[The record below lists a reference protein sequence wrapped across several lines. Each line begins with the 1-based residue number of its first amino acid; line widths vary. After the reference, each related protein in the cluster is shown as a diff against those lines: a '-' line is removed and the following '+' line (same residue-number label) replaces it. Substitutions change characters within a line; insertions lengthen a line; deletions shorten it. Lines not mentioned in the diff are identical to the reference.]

1 MSASGALDS
10 RMLAFEL
17 GGSLFALP
25 ISGVVE
31 VAEGA
36 RVAPIPLL
44 PRASF
49 GVVNHHGDA
58 LPVVFGSALLELA
71 GQSQPTRL
79 LVLAGDADD
88 PERYALPVDRILG
101 LVAGEAAASHSDSPV
116 AERRPHEG
124 RVMNVLDP
132 RRLLARARSLV
143 EESLSGD
150 RPRGEAQ

>member
-1 MSASGALDS
+1 MSGASGAES

-17 GGSLFALP
+17 GSTLFALP

-31 VAEGA
+31 VAERA
-36 RVAPIPLL
+36 RVAPVPLL

-58 LPVVFGSALLELA
+58 LPVVFGGALLEFA
-71 GQSQPTRL
+71 GESAPTRL

-88 PERYALPVDRILG
+88 PDRYGLPVDRILG
-101 LVAGEAAASHSDSPV
+101 LVPGSAAHSHSESPV

-124 RVMNVLDP
+124 RVLNVLDP
-132 RRLLARARSLV
+132 RRLLARASTLV
-143 EESLSGD
+143 EKSLSGEK
-150 RPRGEAQ
+150 PQGEKQ

>member
-1 MSASGALDS
+1 MSALAGGEH

-17 GGSLFALP
+17 GETLFALP

-31 VAEGA
+31 VAESA
-36 RVAPIPLL
+36 RVAPVPLL

-58 LPVVFGSALLELA
+58 LPVVFGAALLEFSGESA
-71 GQSQPTRL
+71 PTRL

-88 PERYALPVDRILG
+88 PERYGLPVDRILG
-101 LVAGEAAASHSDSPV
+101 LVAGGGGSSRTDSPV

-124 RVMNVLDP
+124 RVLNVLDP
-132 RRLLARARSLV
+132 RRLLARASALV

-150 RPRGEAQ
+150 RPQGETQ

>member
-1 MSASGALDS
+1 MSGVSES

-17 GGSLFALP
+17 GGALFALP

-31 VAEGA
+31 VAEA
-36 RVAPIPLL
+36 SRIAPVPML

-71 GQSQPTRL
+71 AASSPTHL

-88 PERYALPVDRILG
+88 PDRYGLPVDRILG
-101 LVAGEAAASHSDSPV
+101 LVPGEAKPARGESPV

-124 RVMNVLDP
+124 RLMNVLDP
-132 RRLLARARSLV
+132 RRLLACALARV
-143 EESLSGD
+143 EESLSGAK
-150 RPRGEAQ
+150 PQGEAQ

>member
-1 MSASGALDS
+1 MSAVDAGER

-17 GGSLFALP
+17 GATLFALP

-31 VAEGA
+31 VAESA
-36 RVAPIPLL
+36 RVAPVPML

-58 LPVVFGSALLELA
+58 LPVVFGGALLEFSGESA
-71 GQSQPTRL
+71 PTHL

-88 PERYALPVDRILG
+88 PERYGLPVDRIVG
-101 LVAGEAAASHSDSPV
+101 LVTGDAATSRSDSPV

-124 RVMNVLDP
+124 RVLNVLDP
-132 RRLLARARSLV
+132 RRLLARALTLV
-143 EESLSGD
+143 EESLSGE
-150 RPRGEAQ
+150 RPQGEMQ

>member
-1 MSASGALDS
+1 MSAVGVTEN

-17 GGSLFALP
+17 GGTLFALP

-31 VAEGA
+31 VAESA
-36 RVAPIPLL
+36 RVAPVPLL
-44 PRASF
+44 PRTSF

-58 LPVVFGSALLELA
+58 LPVVFGGALLELA
-71 GQSQPTRL
+71 GESAPTRL

-88 PERYALPVDRILG
+88 PERYGLPVDRILG
-101 LVAGEAAASHSDSPV
+101 LVAGDAALARSDSPV

-124 RVMNVLDP
+124 RVLNVLDP
-132 RRLLARARSLV
+132 RRLLARALTLV

-150 RPRGEAQ
+150 RPQGETK